1 MGLSSVD
8 PVTKLE
14 LHEVLSRYCWAL
26 DHHDTGEWEQL
37 FTVDAHFAKCGMETI
52 EGRAGIMRVPDDIRA
67 RGHGNWRH
75 HFTNIIVDRAAS
87 GREMKVRAFLT
98 VRDCQDGAPV
108 ASADCVILMRR
119 TDHWRIASFDAMSVC
134 KGAGLPRPVAG
145 EVEARVH

>member
-26 DHHDTGEWEQL
+26 DHHDAGEWEQL
-37 FTVDAHFAKCGMETI
+37 FTVDARFAKCGMDTI
-52 EGRAGIMRVPDDIRA
+52 EGRAGIMRVPDDIQA

-98 VRDCQDGAPV
+98 IRDCRTGEPA

-119 TDHWRIASFDAMSVC
+119 TDHWRIASFEGVSVC
-134 KGAGLPRPVAG
+134 KGAGLPRPAASEA
-145 EVEARVH
+145 EVRVH